1 METLETLLIENRFK
15 LLALH
20 TEWQQGP
27 GEFFENL
34 MTTETRDFF
43 LNETVSAFVE
53 CYQNF
58 LNILSFYFYCRFMVQ
73 FCQLQAALHIIPNN
87 ILLDILLEELLN

>member
-58 LNILSFYFYCRFMVQ
+58 
-73 FCQLQAALHIIPNN
+73 
-87 ILLDILLEELLN
+87 

>member
-43 LNETVSAFVE
+43 LMKPFLLSLSVIKIFETPCHFIFTADLW
-53 CYQNF
+53 YNF
-58 LNILSFYFYCRFMVQ
+58 ASYR
-73 FCQLQAALHIIPNN
+73 LHCT
-87 ILLDILLEELLN
+87 